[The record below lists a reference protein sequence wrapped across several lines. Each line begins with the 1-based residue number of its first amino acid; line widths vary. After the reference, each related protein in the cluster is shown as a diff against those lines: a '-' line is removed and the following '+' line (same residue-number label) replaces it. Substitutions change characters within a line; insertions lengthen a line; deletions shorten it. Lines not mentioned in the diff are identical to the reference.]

1 MLIIENLFLA
11 IAGLKTNKMR
21 SLLTMLGIIIGI
33 SSVIAIVSVGD
44 SISASIEKDM
54 KEMGME
60 NISVDIR
67 RKTDDTQVY
76 YDDDEKPQAEDLLS
90 LNDLKNFQDKFKDKI
105 KTLSFTQDGGSGEV
119 RVGKKPENV
128 YIQGTNSGYS
138 VQKKVKV
145 INGRYL
151 EDKDVERARKV
162 AVIPR
167 ELADNIEKQG
177 DEPLGSEIKVFV
189 QDKLT
194 TFLVIGIYDNGSKN
208 KGVMAG
214 GFEELATIYVPATTA
229 GELKNETNFRGFEVS
244 PAYGVS
250 GESLLKD
257 INSYFGD
264 IYSKNKKWECVGYNM
279 QQDMNS
285 YTDMLNKVKMSIAVI
300 AGISLLVGGIGV
312 MNIMLVSVTERT
324 REIGIRK
331 ALGAKGKFIRL
342 QFIVEAIIICGIGGM
357 IGVALGLGIS
367 GIVVSVMGNA
377 LQISLPVI
385 FISVAFSMSIGVFFG
400 YYPANKAAKL
410 DPIEALRYE

>member
-54 KEMGME
+54 KAMGME
-60 NISVDIR
+60 NISVDVR
-67 RKTDDTQVY
+67 RKTDDNQVNFN
-76 YDDDEKPQAEDLLS
+76 DDEKPTAEDLLS
-90 LNDLKNFQDKFKDKI
+90 LTDIKNFQDKFKDKI
-105 KTLSFTQDGGSGEV
+105 KTLSFTQDGGSGEI
-119 RVGKKPENV
+119 RIGRKTENV
-128 YIQGTNSGYS
+128 YIQGTNYGYS
-138 VQKKVKV
+138 IQKKVKV

-151 EDKDVERARKV
+151 ENKDVERVRKV

-167 ELADNIEKQG
+167 EMAESIEKEG
-177 DEPLGSEIKVFV
+177 DEALGSEIKVFV
-189 QDKLT
+189 EDKLAT
-194 TFLVIGIYDNGSKN
+194 YLVVGIYDNGSKN
-208 KGVMAG
+208 KGLVAG
-214 GFEELATIYVPATTA
+214 GFEEMATIYVPASTA
-229 GELKNETNFRGFEVS
+229 GELKNETNFRGFEIS
-244 PAYGVS
+244 PAYGVD
-250 GESLLKD
+250 GAELLKE
-257 INSYFGD
+257 INSYFND
-264 IYSKNKKWECVGYNM
+264 LYSKNKKWECQGYNM

-285 YTDMLNKVKMSIAVI
+285 YTDMLNKVKMAIAVI

-342 QFIVEAIIICGIGGM
+342 QFIVEAIIICGIGGI
-357 IGVALGLGIS
+357 IGVAFGLGIS
-367 GIVVSVMGNA
+367 AIAVNIMGNELKA
-377 LQISLPVI
+377 SWPVI
-385 FISVAFSMSIGVFFG
+385 LISVAFSMSIGVFFG

>member
-128 YIQGTNSGYS
+128 YIQGTNYGYS

-167 ELADNIEKQG
+167 ELADNIQKQG

-208 KGVMAG
+208 KGIMAG

-250 GESLLKD
+250 GENLLKD

-264 IYSKNKKWECVGYNM
+264 IYIKNKKWECVGYNM

-367 GIVVSVMGNA
+367 AIVVSVMGNA

>member
-119 RVGKKPENV
+119 RVGKKQENV
-128 YIQGTNSGYS
+128 YIQGTNYGYS

-177 DEPLGSEIKVFV
+177 DEPVGSEIKVFV
-189 QDKLT
+189 QDKLI

-208 KGVMAG
+208 KGIMAG
-214 GFEELATIYVPATTA
+214 GFEEVATIYVPATTA

-250 GESLLKD
+250 GENLLKD

-367 GIVVSVMGNA
+367 AIVVSVMGNA